1 MEKVKEGREGC
12 SVLAATSTHV
22 CGRQNTSALPE
33 QQVTS
38 SAQVRSANPH
48 LRGRAEI
55 SVCLFAEGYKPRRS
69 IIFASWSAG
78 DYGAVGATEWLEVLV
93 LQTVV

>member
-1 MEKVKEGREGC
+1 MVSLLPLVC
-12 SVLAATSTHV
+12 MFV
-22 CGRQNTSALPE
+22 CGSQNASALSE

-38 SAQVRSANPH
+38 SAQVRGANPH

-55 SVCLFAEGYKPRRS
+55 SVCLFADGYKPRRS

-93 LQTVV
+93 LWTVV